1 VLAPGEENLIKKL
14 TILMLLLSLPDF
26 SFAEDNKKISIAIM
40 EFRANNTKEGF
51 GKACMDMLS
60 ERLFASKLFTLMEKS
75 QMDRIARLN
84 GFQEFSTVDPGQIAK
99 LGRVLK
105 VDKMLVGS
113 ITYIDSYIIDIKI
126 VDSITGEIEFNVQ
139 KKISSIEKLEN
150 AIGDMSQSIERH
162 CMGYYNISGK
172 YDIVFE
178 MQYLNPV
185 GIFRNAVNPGIGLQG
200 VLQFNNPFDVPF
212 DIQAAA
218 GFYNFTPGN
227 KSVNYFYMAPLYLSV
242 SYKFSF
248 TRNIN
253 FYPSAGAGYFF
264 SRISCDNSK
273 RTSGLYWD
281 DKSLYYNPSIV
292 IRTELDILLY
302 DRWYLVA
309 APQYNVFFEEDNVGQ
324 FASLGLGLKMLF

>member
-1 VLAPGEENLIKKL
+1 MIKKL
-14 TILMLLLSLPDF
+14 TIIILLFFLSGIVY
-26 SFAEDNKKISIAIM
+26 AEDNKKTSIAIM

-75 QMDRIARLN
+75 QMDRIARQN
-84 GFQEFSTVDPGQIAK
+84 GFKEFNIVDPVQIAK

-113 ITYIDSYIIDIKI
+113 ITYIDSYIIDVKI
-126 VDSITGEIEFNVQ
+126 VNSGTGEIEFNKS
-139 KKISSIEKLEN
+139 KKISSIEKLERVIDDI
-150 AIGDMSQSIERH
+150 AQSIERH
-162 CMGYYNISGK
+162 SLGYYNLNGK
-172 YDIVFE
+172 SDILFE
-178 MQYLNPV
+178 IQYLDPA
-185 GIFRNAVNPGIGLQG
+185 GIFGNAVNPGIGLQG
-200 VLQFNNPFDVPF
+200 IIQFNNPFDIPF
-212 DIQAAA
+212 NIQAAA
-218 GFYNFTPGN
+218 GFYSFTPGN
-227 KSVNYFYMAPLYLSV
+227 ESMNYFYMVPLYLSA
-242 SYKFSF
+242 SYRFSI

-264 SRISCDNSK
+264 SSVSCDNSG

-281 DKSLYYNPSIV
+281 DKRYYYNPCIV

-302 DRWYLVA
+302 DRWYLVIS
-309 APQYNVFFEEDNVGQ
+309 PQYNVFFEEDNVGQ